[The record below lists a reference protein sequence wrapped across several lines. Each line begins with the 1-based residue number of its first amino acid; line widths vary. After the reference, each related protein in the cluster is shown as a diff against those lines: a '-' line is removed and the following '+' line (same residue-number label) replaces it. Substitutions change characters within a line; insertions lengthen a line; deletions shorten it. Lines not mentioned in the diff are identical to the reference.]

1 MRFREMVWLL
11 GPDPEG
17 DYHMATDVSADG
29 LTVVGWHGIPAGSW
43 DGIFIWKASAD
54 PAVVPRP
61 ENCYF
66 LSIDGPVV
74 SGDGRTIIANCYD
87 VETEGEYFVKWTA
100 SGGYERLGD
109 GTAVD
114 ISTDGNVI
122 VGTTFDDRA
131 FRYTDAVQVVD
142 AASGSE

>member
-1 MRFREMVWLL
+1 MRFRKMVWLV

-122 VGTTFDDRA
+122 VGTTPDDRA
-131 FRYTDAVQVVD
+131 FRYTDAVQVMD